1 MAELQLKSHRFR
13 EEREADWRR
22 LEKLLD
28 KLERSGVR
36 SLGDQDLLAIP
47 VLYRSTL
54 SSLSVAR
61 SMSLDRALVEYL
73 DSLCVRAYFL
83 VYGARS
89 TLLARV
95 AGFFAADWPRAV
107 RGLWRETLVCAAL
120 VVIGAA
126 AGYLLVRSDPEW
138 FYAFV
143 PRDLA
148 GGRDPTATAEMLR
161 STLYDAQAAKQPLSA
176 FAAFL
181 FTHNAQ
187 IAIFSFAL
195 GFAFCLPTG
204 MLMIYNGCMVGAFLA
219 VFAGHGLGWQAGGW
233 LMIHGVSELFA
244 VILAGAA
251 GLRIGWAVVF
261 PGRRSRLDAAASAGR
276 NGAMVMAGV
285 VIMLMVAGLL
295 EGVGRQLVTDD
306 IARYAIALTSAV
318 VWGVYF
324 YAPWRALLVRRR

>member
-28 KLERSGVR
+28 KLEKSGVR

-73 DSLCVRAYFL
+73 DGLCVRAYFL
-83 VYGARS
+83 VYGNRS
-89 TLLARV
+89 TLLARL
-95 AGFFAADWPRAV
+95 AGFFADQWPRAV
-107 RGLWRETLVCAAL
+107 RGLWRETLVCTVL
-120 VVIGAA
+120 VLIGVA
-126 AGYLLVRSDPEW
+126 AGYLLVKSDPEW

-148 GGRDPTATAEMLR
+148 AGRDPTASVEMLR
-161 STLYDAQAAKQPLSA
+161 STLYDADAAKQPLTA

-204 MLMIYNGCMVGAFLA
+204 MLMIYNGSMLGAFLA
-219 VFAGHGLGWQAGGW
+219 VFAAHGLGWQAGGW
-233 LMIHGVSELFA
+233 LMIHGVTELFA
-244 VILAGAA
+244 VTLAGAA
-251 GLRIGWAVVF
+251 GLRIGWALVF
-261 PGRRSRLDAAASAGR
+261 PGRQTRLDAAASAGR
-276 NGAMVMAGV
+276 HGAMVMAGV
-285 VIMLMVAGLL
+285 VVMLMVAGLL
-295 EGVGRQLVTDD
+295 EGVGRQLVTND
-306 IARYAIALTSAV
+306 IARYAIALASAA

-324 YAPWRALLVRRR
+324 YAPWRALFVRRR